1 MRGMRWML
9 LAVVGAVALAGC
21 SAPAST
27 TVAAGTLASS
37 TQPPAPECGGKALT
51 GSVTLAGSNA
61 SQPYVVV
68 ALKNASTSACSMSG
82 YPVVTFA
89 DAAGKPIGVAIT
101 HGSTYEVADPGEA
114 VADLKPGGSAWFAIG
129 TGTAYGGPMVDL
141 TTARV
146 SLGGSETAVKVD
158 LVGDAAKSADPLPVS
173 VTAFS
178 ASVPPH

>member
-1 MRGMRWML
+1 M
-9 LAVVGAVALAGC
+9 A
-21 SAPAST
+21 
-27 TVAAGTLASS
+27 
-37 TQPPAPECGGKALT
+37 

-68 ALKNASTSACSMSG
+68 ALTNESSSVCSMRG

-89 DAAGKPIGVAIT
+89 DRSGKAVAVEIT
-101 HGSTYEVADPGEA
+101 QGSTYEVADPGEA
-114 VADLKPGGSAWFAIG
+114 VSDLQPGASVWFALG

-146 SLGGSETAVKVD
+146 SVGGSETAVKVD
-158 LVGDAAKSADPLPVS
+158 LVGDAARSIDPVPLS